1 MIRSRLAR
9 EKAHNILSMYKI
21 TEPPVDVKKIA
32 NSLGFRVISFD
43 FPETISAVIKI
54 EGTKK
59 VIAHNK
65 NKSEVRQRF
74 SIAHE
79 LGHYL
84 SGHDNFSHERETFV
98 DRDKKYLDP
107 HHRDEEEADEFAA
120 ELLMPEFMLKKAVLE
135 DKLNAIFLAKKYN
148 VSEPAM
154 WLQLIN
160 LKLAV
165 EQPRTM

>member
-9 EKAHNILSMYKI
+9 EKAHNILSIYKI
-21 TEPPVDVKKIA
+21 TELPIDVVRIA
-32 NSLGFRVISFD
+32 GLLGFKVLPFD
-43 FPETISAVIKI
+43 FPQTMSGVIKI

-59 VIAHNK
+59 VIVVNK
-65 NKSEVRQRF
+65 NHAEVRQRF
-74 SIAHE
+74 TIAHE

-84 SGHDNFSHERETFV
+84 SGHSSFSHEETFV
-98 DRDKKYLDP
+98 DPDKKYLDP

-120 ELLMPEFMLKKAVLE
+120 ELLMPESLLKIDVIQN
-135 DKLNAIFLAKKYN
+135 KLSANDLATKYN
-148 VSEPAM
+148 VSEQAM

-165 EQPRTM
+165 HQSKAI

>member
-21 TEPPVDVKKIA
+21 IEPPVDVIKIS
-32 NSLGFRVISFD
+32 NLLGFKVVLFD
-43 FPETISAVIKI
+43 FPETMSAVIRI

-59 VIAHNK
+59 VIAVNK
-65 NKSEVRQRF
+65 NKPEVRQRF

-107 HHRDEEEADEFAA
+107 HHREEEEADEFAA
-120 ELLMPEFMLKKAVLE
+120 ELLMPEFMLKKDVLE
-135 DKLNAIFLAKKYN
+135 NKLDAVSIANKYD
-148 VSEPAM
+148 VSEQAI

-160 LKLAV
+160 LKLASEEGRV
-165 EQPRTM
+165 

>member
-21 TEPPVDVKKIA
+21 TESPVDVIKIA
-32 NSLGFRVISFD
+32 TFLGFKVIPFD
-43 FPETISAVIKI
+43 FPETMSAVIRI
-54 EGTKK
+54 EETKK
-59 VIAHNK
+59 IIAVNK

-84 SGHDNFSHERETFV
+84 SGHDNFSHESETFI

-107 HHRDEEEADEFAA
+107 HHREEKEADEFAA
-120 ELLMPEFMLKKAVLE
+120 ELLMPEIMLKKDVLE
-135 DKLNAIFLAKKYN
+135 NNLDAVTLAKKYN

-154 WLQLIN
+154 WIQLIN
-160 LKLAV
+160 LKLAS
-165 EQPRTM
+165 EQSRIE